1 MMTREEFDRLVEQ
14 LEIRYRDKGGA
25 LTRTAVL
32 WAIMG
37 YAVLVLGL
45 VVSLG
50 LAVLCATMIF
60 MAPGAITI
68 KLGLVFGISG
78 LVVGWSILRGA
89 WIRLSPPVGRRLL
102 PQQAPRLFEMIDE
115 TSAKAGG
122 IRFHQVLL
130 TEDLNACVVQIPRLG
145 VFGWYRNY
153 LCLGL
158 QLMDALSPQE
168 FHAVLAHEFAHL
180 SKAHGRTGN
189 WLYRIRR
196 TWENVANALANQ
208 GGFLVRPLAR
218 FFSWFWPR
226 FNARAFVLSRSNEYE
241 ADAFSARTTSPATVG
256 RALTRIAVE
265 SQRIEQDFWE
275 SLNERSARESEPP
288 AAIFDELAMLL
299 KKRMEPANASR
310 WLEHQLARSTDTSD
324 THPALKDRIAAI
336 CPGEAPAVI
345 EPIETGAA
353 DVLLGEP
360 LAAEVRADFSRKWL
374 EAHGGHWRESHANSE
389 KLREQLAELEST
401 AETPRSKWE
410 KLRIRCNLHGVP
422 AVADE
427 LASLRRENPSHK
439 VARFILGSH
448 LLAEDDPNGLSMLE
462 TVAAADPPSALECY
476 GQLAAY
482 HDRHGNRDAIV
493 ELKRLA
499 DLHDEKMQQAV
510 IERSHASPVDHFE
523 SHGLTDEE
531 MIGIRKALAG
541 VKELEKACL
550 VQKTVRIMPVW
561 KSYIM
566 VVTLKFPTLKFITDS
581 AKQQVLQQIVNAVD
595 VDGYL
600 VVFNDE
606 GDNKALAKR
615 IRSIPGTE
623 VFSRV

>member
-1 MMTREEFDRLVEQ
+1 MTREEFDRLVEQ
-14 LEIRYRDKGGA
+14 LEVRYRDKGEA

-45 VVSLG
+45 LVSLG
-50 LAVLCATMIF
+50 LAVLCAGMIL
-60 MAPGAITI
+60 MAPNAITI

-78 LVVGWSILRGA
+78 LWIGWSILRGA
-89 WIRLSPPVGRRLL
+89 WIRLSPPVGRQLL

-115 TSAKAGG
+115 TSLMAGG

-145 VFGWYRNY
+145 VLGWYRNY

-196 TWENVANALANQ
+196 TWENVANALSNQ
-208 GGFLVRPLAR
+208 SSMLVRPLAR
-218 FFSWFWPR
+218 FFSWYWPR
-226 FNARAFVLSRSNEYE
+226 FNARAFVLSRSNEYQ

-256 RALTRIAVE
+256 RALSRIAVE

-275 SLNERSARESEPP
+275 SLNERSSRESEPP
-288 AAIFDELAMLL
+288 AAIFDELALLL

-310 WLEHQLARSTDTSD
+310 WLAHQLALSTDTSD
-324 THPALKDRIAAI
+324 THPALKDRIAAV
-336 CPGEAPAVI
+336 CPGEVPAVI
-345 EPIETGAA
+345 EPVEKSAA
-353 DVLLGEP
+353 DDLLGKP
-360 LAAEVRADFSRKWL
+360 LAADVRADFSRKWL
-374 EAHGGHWRESHANSE
+374 EAHEGHWRESHANSE
-389 KLREQLAELEST
+389 KLREQLAELESS
-401 AETPRSKWE
+401 ADTPRTKWE
-410 KLRIRCNLHGVP
+410 KLRIRCNLQGVP

-427 LASLRRENPSHK
+427 LASFLHENPSHH
-439 VARFILGSH
+439 VARFILGCH
-448 LLAEDDPNGLSMLE
+448 LLSEDDPKGLPMLE
-462 TVAAADPPSALECY
+462 SVVAAAPQSALECY

-482 HDRHGNRDAIV
+482 HDRHGNRDAIL

-499 DLHDEKMQQAV
+499 DAHDAKMQQAV
-510 IERSHASPVDHFE
+510 IERSHASPNDSFE

-531 MIGIRKALAG
+531 KITIRKALGG
-541 VKELEKACL
+541 VKELQKAYL
-550 VQKTVRIMPVW
+550 VRKSVRIMPEW

-566 VVTLKFPTLKFITDS
+566 VVNLKFPTLKFITDT
-581 AKQQVLQQIVNAVD
+581 AKQEVLQQIVNAVD
-595 VDGYL
+595 LDGYI

-615 IRSIPGTE
+615 IRTIPGTE
-623 VFSRV
+623 VF